1 MHYEIIYNVHHAYNC
16 LHQWHGD
23 NGHRLRNIHIEVQDD
38 YCSQRRTFVTL
49 RHIVDRKIDYNSV
62 VVAPLIVQRRKYW
75 IIEEDG
81 RGVLVVAFF
90 LCVSSFVVHQLK
102 EEARLE
108 LFFVSP
114 GLEQFKFKR
123 LITLFILITLSIYQ
137 YAAKNFQ
144 IVHQFQKQKT
154 PKPGKPT
161 MAAITEDEE
170 EREFLELHK
179 RKFREFINPDEDSEI
194 TDRIQELKNDGRD
207 RLIVNLDELR
217 AHDND
222 LADGL
227 LNNPLKYMR
236 PLEEAVTE
244 VAQNLDPDG
253 NMDDDDDDGA
263 VKKRRG
269 QDDLKYKVGVE
280 GSFGA
285 NHTTPRGLTS
295 KLLSRMVC
303 VEGIV
308 TKVSVV
314 RPKVMKSVHYCP
326 NTNKHVKRVYRD
338 ATSLD
343 GAATSSVY
351 PTKDDQGNPLE
362 TEFGLCEY
370 KDFQTIVI
378 QEMPES
384 APLGQLPRSIEA
396 MVEGDLVDK
405 VKVGFNQ
412 KIKKFVI

>member
-1 MHYEIIYNVHHAYNC
+1 
-16 LHQWHGD
+16 
-23 NGHRLRNIHIEVQDD
+23 
-38 YCSQRRTFVTL
+38 
-49 RHIVDRKIDYNSV
+49 
-62 VVAPLIVQRRKYW
+62 
-75 IIEEDG
+75 
-81 RGVLVVAFF
+81 
-90 LCVSSFVVHQLK
+90 
-102 EEARLE
+102 
-108 LFFVSP
+108 
-114 GLEQFKFKR
+114 
-123 LITLFILITLSIYQ
+123 
-137 YAAKNFQ
+137 
-144 IVHQFQKQKT
+144 
-154 PKPGKPT
+154 
-161 MAAITEDEE
+161 MAALNEDEE
-170 EREFLELHK
+170 EREFLEEHK
-179 RKFREFINPDEDSEI
+179 RKFRQFINPDEDSEI
-194 TDRIQELKNDGRD
+194 TDRIQELKNDGRH

-222 LADGL
+222 LANGL
-227 LNNPLKYMR
+227 LNNPLRFMR
-236 PLEEAVTE
+236 PLEEAVSE
-244 VAQNLDPDG
+244 VASNLDADG
-253 NMDDDDDDGA
+253 HMDDDDDDA
-263 VKKRRG
+263 TVKKRRSNG
-269 QDDLKYKVGVE
+269 QEDFKYKVGVE

-326 NTNKHVKRVYRD
+326 NTKKHVKRVYRD

-351 PTKDDQGNPLE
+351 PTKDEEGNPLE

-405 VKVGFNQ
+405 VKVG
-412 KIKKFVI
+412 